1 LTPGA
6 DEGTGTG
13 GGEVEAPVGRG
24 GMRLDEAGLQR
35 WGHRIGR
42 LVDTP
47 VALCLEG
54 ALGAGKSVLARAIG
68 EGAGVEAPM
77 PSPSFN
83 LLFRYRMRDRDGELL
98 HLDLYRL
105 DRAEELWE
113 LGWEEACAEGQIVV
127 VEWPERAGTL
137 LPESRWLIQ
146 LSSVPGEPGLRD
158 VAVTRVG
165 HPPELPAFPMQVS

>member
-1 LTPGA
+1 MSPGA
-6 DEGTGTG
+6 DEGTGARD
-13 GGEVEAPVGRG
+13 GEGEAPAGRG
-24 GMRLDEAGLQR
+24 GMRLDEAGLRQ

-68 EGAGVEAPM
+68 EGAGVEEPM

-83 LLFRYRMRDRDGELL
+83 LLFRYPMRDRDGELL

-113 LGWEEACAEGQIVV
+113 LGWEEAGAEGQIVV

-137 LPESRWLIQ
+137 LPRDRWLIQ
-146 LSSVPGEPGLRD
+146 LASVPDEPALRD

-165 HPPELPAFPMQVS
+165 SPPELPAFPMRVS

>member
-1 LTPGA
+1 
-6 DEGTGTG
+6 
-13 GGEVEAPVGRG
+13 VGRG